1 MGSFKIISFWERS
14 YWHHGVMWLWVSAV
28 DKTGVLTTLVGSSMS
43 FHCTEVGFLSA
54 SWCPLSLCR
63 PASIV
68 VNLERQDWQLQRYQV
83 LTPGETGSIRGP
95 FLEAFLFLFYFLVR
109 ASGLP
114 WTLCTKY
121 NFGFQI
127 LLPLPPPWKAAITA
141 CVIMF
146 VLCGARDQTLG
157 LLNARQTFYQLSCL
171 RSL

>member
-1 MGSFKIISFWERS
+1 MESCDSGFQQLTKQEFWPL
-14 YWHHGVMWLWVSAV
+14 WLVLQCPFTVKRWV
-28 DKTGVLTTLVGSSMS
+28 GL
-43 FHCTEVGFLSA
+43 LST

-68 VNLERQDWQLQRYQV
+68 VNLEEPR
-83 LTPGETGSIRGP
+83 LTTPEISSANPWGGIRGP

-146 VLCGARDQTLG
+146 VLCGARDQTLSF
-157 LLNARQTFYQLSCL
+157 LNARQTFYQLSCL
-171 RSL
+171 CSL

>member
-1 MGSFKIISFWERS
+1 MGSFKIISFWEKL

-54 SWCPLSLCR
+54 SWCPVSLCR

-68 VNLERQDWQLQRYQV
+68 VNLEEPR
-83 LTPGETGSIRGP
+83 LTTPEISSANPWGGIRGP

-121 NFGFQI
+121 NWISDPPASASTFEGCNYSMCYHICFMWCQGSNPRRLECQANI
-127 LLPLPPPWKAAITA
+127 LPTELPL
-141 CVIMF
+141 
-146 VLCGARDQTLG
+146 
-157 LLNARQTFYQLSCL
+157 
-171 RSL
+171 

>member
-1 MGSFKIISFWERS
+1 MESCDSGFQQLTKQEFWPL
-14 YWHHGVMWLWVSAV
+14 WLVLQCPFTVQRWV
-28 DKTGVLTTLVGSSMS
+28 GL
-43 FHCTEVGFLSA
+43 LSA

-171 RSL
+171 CSL

>member
-1 MGSFKIISFWERS
+1 MGSFKIISFWERL

-43 FHCTEVGFLSA
+43 FHCTDVGFLSA

-68 VNLERQDWQLQRYQV
+68 VNLEEPR
-83 LTPGETGSIRGP
+83 LTTPEISSANPWGGIRGP

-171 RSL
+171 CSL

>member
-1 MGSFKIISFWERS
+1 MESCDSGFQQLTKQEFWPL
-14 YWHHGVMWLWVSAV
+14 WLVLQCPFTVQRWV
-28 DKTGVLTTLVGSSMS
+28 GL
-43 FHCTEVGFLSA
+43 LSA

-68 VNLERQDWQLQRYQV
+68 VNLEEPR
-83 LTPGETGSIRGP
+83 LTTPEISSANPWGGIRGP

-141 CVIMF
+141 CVIIF
-146 VLCGARDQTLG
+146 VLCSARDQTLG